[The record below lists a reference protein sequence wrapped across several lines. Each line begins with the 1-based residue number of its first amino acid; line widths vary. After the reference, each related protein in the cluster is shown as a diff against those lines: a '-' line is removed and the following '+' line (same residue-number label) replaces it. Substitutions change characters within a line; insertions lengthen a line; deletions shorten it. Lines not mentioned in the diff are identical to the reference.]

1 MAAIE
6 TKQRGRRAHLAVVHD
21 NQVATT
27 TQTKEPAYPV
37 NVLAVWGPAGSPG
50 KSTIATNLASELS
63 LAGERVLLID
73 LDTLAPSLA
82 LGLGLVDTPAGL
94 SACLRLAEQNRL
106 SLDEF
111 NRLTISIAL
120 GRNELRFM
128 SGVSSPHRWPEV
140 TEERFEKLLR
150 DISGQ
155 VDHVVLDLAQATSFK
170 SNLIHPSTMNPF
182 DFNRDSLLRSVLSK
196 ADKVVLVSGSDPIA
210 AQRFLLAR
218 EFLSELD
225 STIDPFVVVNR
236 FRTGALGSRAKDELE
251 QTYLS
256 LAKSRVD
263 VFIPE
268 DRDNLDKAILN
279 GLPLALL
286 KRSSPARVAIA
297 ELAKQL
303 LISSPPRSSVAKL

>member
-27 TQTKEPAYPV
+27 AQMKEPAYPV

>member
-37 NVLAVWGPAGSPG
+37 NVFAVWGPAGSPG

-170 SNLIHPSTMNPF
+170 SNLFHPSTMNPF

>member
-1 MAAIE
+1 
-6 TKQRGRRAHLAVVHD
+6 
-21 NQVATT
+21 
-27 TQTKEPAYPV
+27 
-37 NVLAVWGPAGSPG
+37 
-50 KSTIATNLASELS
+50 
-63 LAGERVLLID
+63 
-73 LDTLAPSLA
+73 
-82 LGLGLVDTPAGL
+82 
-94 SACLRLAEQNRL
+94 
-106 SLDEF
+106 
-111 NRLTISIAL
+111 
-120 GRNELRFM
+120 M

-303 LISSPPRSSVAKL
+303 LVSSPPRSSVAKL

>member
-37 NVLAVWGPAGSPG
+37 NVFAVWGPAGSPG

-63 LAGERVLLID
+63 LAGGRVLLID

-218 EFLSELD
+218 EFLSEID

-303 LISSPPRSSVAKL
+303 LVSSPPRISVAKL